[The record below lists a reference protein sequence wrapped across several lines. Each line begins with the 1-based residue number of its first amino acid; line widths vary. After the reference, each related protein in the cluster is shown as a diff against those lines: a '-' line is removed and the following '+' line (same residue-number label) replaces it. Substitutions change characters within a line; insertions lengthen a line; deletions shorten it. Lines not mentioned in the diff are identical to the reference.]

1 MPYRQSGHSTAGVVF
16 FLLALFACQSA
27 LAVEPKRVMVLHSFG
42 REVRPWSDYAQS
54 IRSELYRQSPWPL
67 DITDF
72 SLISARSDDDDSEGP
87 FVQYLRALFAKR
99 PIDLIVSVGAP
110 AAGFVQRHRE
120 QLFTATPM
128 VFTAV
133 EQRRIQYSNLSASD
147 AVVPIRI
154 DFSALMANILQVLPE
169 TMNVQVIVG
178 TSPVEQFWRE
188 EIRKEAMPF
197 ADRVAFT
204 FYDDLSFED
213 ILKHV
218 TAPPPHSA
226 IFWESMIVDAAGVVH
241 DGDAAFKRLHA
252 ASKAPIFGYYEAN
265 IGEGIVGGPY
275 AAALDTSRQTA
286 ATAVRILG
294 GENAGDTRITPIGF
308 ATPRFDWREMQR
320 WGITESR
327 LPVGSEIN
335 FREPSLWD
343 QYRVPILAI
352 LAALL
357 AQSALISWLMFEHR
371 RRHLAEVQSR
381 NAMTEL
387 TYMNRKATAGEL
399 SASIAHEVNQPLAGI
414 ATGASAA
421 LRWLRRETPD
431 LEEVGAALEQ
441 IVTAS
446 HRASDIVTSV
456 RSMFRKDTSERRPID
471 INRIILTVLAIVR
484 IDLQKSGVELET
496 QLVEKVLAVEGDRVQ
511 LQQVVLNLVMNA
523 IEAMQSVQP
532 RVLKVKSN
540 QSNPEMVHVSIED
553 TGTGIDP
560 SNLKQVFSPLFTTKE
575 RGMGMG
581 LSICHSLIESHNGR
595 IWVTAGSVRGT
606 IFHFELPTKA
616 AGKTNVAESMVEN
629 AA

>member
-1 MPYRQSGHSTAGVVF
+1 M
-16 FLLALFACQSA
+16 LLLY
-27 LAVEPKRVMVLHSFG
+27 SFG

-54 IRSELYRQSPWPL
+54 IRSELQRQSRWPL
-67 DITDF
+67 DITEE
-72 SLISARSDDDDSEGP
+72 SLISARSDDDDSERP
-87 FVQYLRALFAKR
+87 FVDYLQALFAKR
-99 PIDLIVSVGAP
+99 PIDLIISVGAP
-110 AAGFVQRHRE
+110 AAGFVQRLRE
-120 QLFTATPM
+120 QLFAATPM

-133 EQRRIQYSNLSASD
+133 EQRRIQYSNLTASD

-154 DFSALMANILQVLPE
+154 DYLALMANILQVLPE
-169 TMNVQVIVG
+169 TKNVQVIVG
-178 TSPVEQFWRE
+178 TSPIEQFWRE

-218 TAPPPHSA
+218 AAPPPHSA

-241 DGDAAFKRLHA
+241 DGDAAFKSLHA

-265 IGEGIVGGPY
+265 IGEGLVGGPY
-275 AAALDTSRQTA
+275 APVLETSRQTA
-286 ATAVRILG
+286 AAAVRILG
-294 GENAGDTRITPIGF
+294 GENAGDIRITPIEF
-308 ATPRFDWREMQR
+308 ATPKFDWREMLR
-320 WGITESR
+320 WGISESR
-327 LPVGSEIN
+327 LPPGSTVD
-335 FREPSLWD
+335 FRDPTAWD

-357 AQSALISWLMFEHR
+357 AQSALISWLIFEHR

-414 ATGASAA
+414 TLQASAA

-441 IVTAS
+441 IVTDS

-456 RSMFRKDTSERRPID
+456 RSMFRKDTSERVTID
-471 INRIILTVLAIVR
+471 INELILSVLAIVR

-496 QLVEKVLAVEGDRVQ
+496 QLAEKVLVVEGDRVQ

-523 IEAMQSVQP
+523 IEAMQSVQS

-540 QSNPEMVHVSIED
+540 QSNAEMVHVSIED

-581 LSICHSLIESHNGR
+581 LSICHSIIESHNGR
-595 IWVTAGSVRGT
+595 IWVAAGSVRGT

-616 AGKTNVAESMVEN
+616 VGKTNAVESMVEN